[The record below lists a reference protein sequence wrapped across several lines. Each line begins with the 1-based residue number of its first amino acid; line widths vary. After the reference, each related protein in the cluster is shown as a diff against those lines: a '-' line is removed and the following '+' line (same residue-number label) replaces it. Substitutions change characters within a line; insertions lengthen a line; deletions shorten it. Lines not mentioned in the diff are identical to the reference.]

1 MTTPKN
7 GKAMMYTSG
16 WPKNQNR
23 CWNSSGDPPAAGSK
37 KWVPK
42 RRSASSMISAPL
54 RTGNATRI
62 MKLVRNRFHVR
73 IGMRNRVIPGARSM
87 VMVVITL
94 TAPSVPDVPVRMIET
109 IHRSAPRPGEPLGP
123 DSGG

>member
-1 MTTPKN
+1 
-7 GKAMMYTSG
+7 
-16 WPKNQNR
+16 
-23 CWNSSGDPPAAGSK
+23 
-37 KWVPK
+37 
-42 RRSASSMISAPL
+42 
-54 RTGNATRI
+54 

-73 IGMRNRVIPGARSM
+73 IGMRNRVMPGARSM